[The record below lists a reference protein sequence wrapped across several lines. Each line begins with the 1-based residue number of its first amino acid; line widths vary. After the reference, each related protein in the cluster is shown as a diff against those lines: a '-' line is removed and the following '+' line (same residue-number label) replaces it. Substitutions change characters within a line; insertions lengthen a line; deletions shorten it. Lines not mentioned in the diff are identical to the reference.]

1 VITCFC
7 GNGRSIGLADI
18 ETGDVRRFQ
27 TLFGIIYELCS
38 SMGSNGDVGPVDTQE
53 AIMQATYRALCTH
66 GYSNLTMQSIAD
78 EFDKTKGVIHYHYD
92 TKEELLVAFLE
103 YLLDAFE
110 RNIAIDEQ
118 HDPVTRLDALID
130 TLLFG
135 PPERAEFDHWELT
148 TAMLEIRSEAPH
160 NEEFRRQLSH
170 NYETIET
177 MVTAIIEEGI
187 DQGFF
192 RDINVEAVT
201 TLLLTTINGARIY
214 QVTLQRDDVAEIAK
228 SSLMLII
235 RDWLYRSDV
244 IDD

>member
-1 VITCFC
+1 
-7 GNGRSIGLADI
+7 
-18 ETGDVRRFQ
+18 
-27 TLFGIIYELCS
+27 
-38 SMGSNGDVGPVDTQE
+38 MGANGDGDPVDTQE

-92 TKEELLVAFLE
+92 TKQDLLVAFLE

-110 RNIAIDEQ
+110 RNIAIDER
-118 HDPVTRLDALID
+118 HDPITRLEALID

-135 PPERAEFDHWELT
+135 PPGRGEFDHWELT

-170 NYETIET
+170 NYEIVEA
-177 MVTAIIEEGI
+177 MVTAIVEDGIE
-187 DQGFF
+187 QGVF
-192 RDINVEAVT
+192 RDVNAEEVA

-214 QVTLQRDDVAEIAK
+214 QVTLQRDDIAGIAK
-228 SSLMLII
+228 SSLTAII
-235 RDWLYRSDV
+235 RDWLCRSDE

>member
-1 VITCFC
+1 MIHD
-7 GNGRSIGLADI
+7 A
-18 ETGDVRRFQ
+18 
-27 TLFGIIYELCS
+27 YS
-38 SMGSNGDVGPVDTQE
+38 SMGANGDGDPVDTQE

-92 TKEELLVAFLE
+92 TKQDLLVAFLK

-110 RNIAIDEQ
+110 RNIGIDER
-118 HDPVTRLDALID
+118 HDPLTRLEALID

-135 PPERAEFDHWELT
+135 PPERGEFDHWELT

-160 NEEFRRQLSH
+160 NDEFRRQLSH
-170 NYETIET
+170 NYETVEA
-177 MVTAIIEEGI
+177 MVIAIVEDGTE
-187 DQGFF
+187 QGVF
-192 RDINVEAVT
+192 RDVNAEAVA

-214 QVTLQRDDVAEIAK
+214 QVTLQRDDIAGMAK
-228 SSLMLII
+228 LSLTAIV
-235 RDWLYRSDV
+235 RDWLCCSDA